1 MRRIRKNDLVIIM
14 AGKDKGKKGK
24 VVRVIPEKN
33 AVIVEQANIVK
44 KHQKPTQKNP
54 TGGITEIEAPIN
66 ISNVMLLD
74 GKTGQPLWIA
84 ATGVNYEPGSGN
96 TGERTSETSIVGGWP
111 RQKDARRNDKS
122 GRATE
127 SGN

>member
-1 MRRIRKNDLVIIM
+1 MRRIRKNDLVVIT

-24 VVRVIPEKN
+24 IVRVIPEKN

-54 TGGITEIEAPIN
+54 TGGIIEVEAPIN

-74 GKTGQPLWIA
+74 GKTGQG
-84 ATGVNYEPGSGN
+84 TRFRVSTDKNGN
-96 TGERTSETSIVGGWP
+96 KIRVAS
-111 RQKDARRNDKS
+111 KS
-122 GRATE
+122 GTVFD
-127 SGN
+127 